1 MLGAELGV
9 MKFRLDGGKL
19 EGKRAADARM
29 KCSQSTHWGSQRQVV
44 EIYGKLQKGS
54 LHHYTD
60 SSIIYANGRREG
72 TESTDYT
79 DKLHF
84 HH

>member
-29 KCSQSTHWGSQRQVV
+29 KCSESPLGKSATSGRDLWEAAEGFPSSLYRQLC
-44 EIYGKLQKGS
+44 YLC
-54 LHHYTD
+54 
-60 SSIIYANGRREG
+60 
-72 TESTDYT
+72 
-79 DKLHF
+79 
-84 HH
+84 